1 MNETPP
7 LGKAIAR
14 ARQRKGWKQTELAE
28 LLGVHETTVVAW
40 ETGRHYPKRNLGAI
54 EEALGISLAEYETAA
69 P

>member
-14 ARQRKGWKQTELAE
+14 ARQRKSWTQVELADR
-28 LLGVHETTVVAW
+28 LGVHETTVVAW
-40 ETGRHYPKRNLGAI
+40 ETGRHYPKRKLGAI
-54 EEALGISLAEYETAA
+54 EEALEISLAEYETAA